1 MVLNNNTLS
10 LIDAKV
16 TVKGEPDAQPLIKHF
31 HFDGEISL
39 KILSNSAKKISD
51 KLSRGAKINVNE
63 VLLTYLN
70 YIIFALK
77 SNTNVSEME
86 VHVSKLLGNNQV
98 MIGVPETLRE
108 IRINIIGDDIP
119 ENQIVL
125 NEPIPTPRYDICDTK

>member
-1 MVLNNNTLS
+1 

-16 TVKGEPDAQPLIKHF
+16 TAKGEPDAQPLIKDF
-31 HFDGEISL
+31 QFDGEIDL
-39 KILSNSAKKISD
+39 KVLSNSAKKIGY

-77 SNTNVSEME
+77 SNTSVSEMM
-86 VHVSKLLGNNQV
+86 VHVSTLLSSNQV

-108 IRINIIGDDIP
+108 IRVDIIGYGIS
-119 ENQIVL
+119 EIQIVL
-125 NEPIPTPRYDICDTK
+125 NEPIPIPIYDNCGTN